1 MKISLAELEQT
12 TTKAIQSY
20 GFSDDE
26 TGRIREVLLYAQL
39 RGNNQGVVKL
49 IGQGIPKRQG
59 TRAPEIVRETP
70 VSALV
75 DGNRT
80 HAIVVMDY
88 LTDLAIKK
96 AKESHVGIVGNFNT
110 DESTGALGYYT
121 SRIARQGLIGFAFAS
136 APFQTTAPHGSNQAR
151 FCTNPL
157 SCGFPTSTDPVI
169 LDMSTSVMA
178 YYGLIE
184 ATAAGKQVPPD
195 IGFDAEGKPTS
206 DPAKIL
212 AGALRTIAGHKGSGL
227 AFMVQVLAGTL
238 VRADSFDSDSD
249 NSGNL
254 VMAIDPEIFLNLD
267 ELRSGVSELVS
278 KVKSA
283 RKADGVEE
291 ILLPGERGDKLT
303 KKHLESGEVE
313 IEENLWQELERVS
326 KNRSG
331 HFDPR

>member
-1 MKISLAELEQT
+1 MRISLAELEQT

-20 GFSDDE
+20 GFNEKE
-26 TGRIREVLLYAQL
+26 TERIREVLLYAQL

-49 IGQGIPKRQG
+49 IGQGIPKREG
-59 TRAPEIVRETP
+59 NKAPEIVKETP

-96 AKESHVGIVGNFNT
+96 AKASHVGIAGNFNT

-121 SRIARQGLIGFAFAS
+121 NRIATQGLIGFAFAS
-136 APFQTTAPHGSNQAR
+136 APYQTTAPHGSNQAR

-157 SCGFPTSTDPVI
+157 SCSFPTSTDPVN

-184 ATAAGKQVPPD
+184 AKTAGRQVPSD
-195 IGFDAEGKPTS
+195 IGFDAEGKPTT
-206 DPAKIL
+206 DPAQIM

-227 AFMVQVLAGTL
+227 AFMVQVLAGTF
-238 VRADSFDSDSD
+238 VRADSFDNDSD

-254 VMAIDPEIFLNLD
+254 VMAIDPEIFMNLN
-267 ELRSGVSELVS
+267 EFRSNVSELVS

-291 ILLPGERGDKLT
+291 ILLPGESGNKLT
-303 KKHLESGEVE
+303 KRHLESGEVE
-313 IEENLWQELERVS
+313 IEDNLWQELKKVA
-326 KNRSG
+326 KNL
-331 HFDPR
+331 